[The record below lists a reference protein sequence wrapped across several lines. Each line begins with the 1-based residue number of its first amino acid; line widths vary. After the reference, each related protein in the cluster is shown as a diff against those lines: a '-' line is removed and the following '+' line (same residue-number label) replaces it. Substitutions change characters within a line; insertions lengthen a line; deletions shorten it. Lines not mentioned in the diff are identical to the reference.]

1 MHRKCKIQCN
11 STETPK
17 NTEKPMYSLTF
28 QYFRAILCDRRSA
41 SDARERDNAYDYFN
55 IKHNEKEST

>member
-1 MHRKCKIQCN
+1 
-11 STETPK
+11 
-17 NTEKPMYSLTF
+17 MYSLTF

>member
-1 MHRKCKIQCN
+1 
-11 STETPK
+11 
-17 NTEKPMYSLTF
+17 MYSLTF

-41 SDARERDNAYDYFN
+41 SDITGRDNAYNYFN

>member
-1 MHRKCKIQCN
+1 
-11 STETPK
+11 
-17 NTEKPMYSLTF
+17 MYSLTF

-41 SDARERDNAYDYFN
+41 SDVTGRDNAYNYFKYFRKDANLEELFIDYDT